1 MKIVPNI
8 KSAKKRVIT
17 SKKKSERNTIGT
29 SSMKTAIKKCEKAI
43 NTNDKEAAAT
53 ALNTAIKRI
62 DKAVASGLIHK
73 NTAARKKS
81 KLTKKKNEME

>member
-1 MKIVPNI
+1 MPNI

-17 SKKKSERNTIGT
+17 SKKKAERNTVGT

-43 NTNDKEAAAT
+43 STNDKETATT

-62 DKAVASGLIHK
+62 DKAASSGLIHK
-73 NTAARKKS
+73 NKAAREKS
-81 KLTKKKNEME
+81 RLTKKKNEME